1 MFDIWRKIEEKG
13 ACAVPVKASALSAL
27 GWVEIG
33 EKYPELIPE
42 EFRHYDVYSDPQLIL
57 KTPFV
62 RSKEEGEAGDAYDF
76 LVKED
81 ALGKELSGAIDFR
94 ALIES
99 LGRIDYDGCV
109 LTCGC
114 SVPEC
119 AGFWEEYVHVSSRM
133 VHWSIKKDKEVHE
146 LFFERETFEENAIAM
161 LRDMYDN
168 GFGWDNLA
176 CPAHQNL
183 MAFRDH
189 VDWLLEQRPY
199 FRDMWNEM
207 GAQEA
212 KA

>member
-1 MFDIWRKIEEKG
+1 
-13 ACAVPVKASALSAL
+13 
-27 GWVEIG
+27 
-33 EKYPELIPE
+33 
-42 EFRHYDVYSDPQLIL
+42 
-57 KTPFV
+57 
-62 RSKEEGEAGDAYDF
+62 
-76 LVKED
+76 
-81 ALGKELSGAIDFR
+81 
-94 ALIES
+94 
-99 LGRIDYDGCV
+99 
-109 LTCGC
+109 
-114 SVPEC
+114 
-119 AGFWEEYVHVSSRM
+119 M